1 MNPTK
6 EQLTAVV
13 INISYL
19 IFMMFNPTGPIV
31 AGYLIVSLVT
41 AGLYYLNFSSISN
54 RTMMSHMNQLSEQVA
69 KEMAAAQ
76 NGRLQLRER
85 LTEIETKISDVELLK
100 TELSNIRMS
109 IRR

>member
-1 MNPTK
+1 MNPIT
-6 EQLTAVV
+6 EQITAVV

-19 IFMMFNPTGPIV
+19 IFMVDNPTWPIV

-54 RTMMSHMNQLSEQVA
+54 RTMMSHMNQLSDQVA

-76 NGRLQLRER
+76 NGRLLIRDQINKLNEQVA
-85 LTEIETKISDVELLK
+85 DVELLK

>member
-19 IFMMFNPTGPIV
+19 IFMMFNPTWPIV
-31 AGYLIVSLVT
+31 FGYLIVSVIT

-54 RTMMSHMNQLSEQVA
+54 RTVMSHMNQLSDQVA

-76 NGRLQLRER
+76 TGRLLIRDQINNLNEQMA
-85 LTEIETKISDVELLK
+85 DVELLK

-109 IRR
+109 LRR

>member
-1 MNPTK
+1 MNPIS
-6 EQLTAVV
+6 EQITAVV

-19 IFMMFNPTGPIV
+19 IFVTLNPTWPIV

-54 RTMMSHMNQLSEQVA
+54 RTMMSHMNQLNDQVA

-76 NGRLQLRER
+76 NGRLLIRDQLNKLNEQVA
-85 LTEIETKISDVELLK
+85 DVELLK

-109 IRR
+109 MRR